1 MAKSESDSAESEDD
15 PAEKGDGMACPAV
28 EKSSE
33 VTESIENTDQGD
45 LAKQVTVKVDLLHA
59 LNLQK

>member
-1 MAKSESDSAESEDD
+1 
-15 PAEKGDGMACPAV
+15 MACPAV

-59 LNLQK
+59 INLQK